1 MFLQVYNER
10 ISEAERNRKDIG
22 KKGTI
27 KFNIIAEVC
36 AERETIIVKF
46 RETSSALYWNNKKG
60 TLRARPNPS
69 KLLTLQRDSPN
80 PVNFLL
86 FYSENN

>member
-10 ISEAERNRKDIG
+10 ISETERNTNDVRK

-27 KFNIIAEVC
+27 KFNIIAKVC
-36 AERETIIVKF
+36 AEREAITVKI

-60 TLRARPNPS
+60 TPRAKPNPS

-80 PVNFLL
+80 PRNFLL
-86 FYSENN
+86 PESN